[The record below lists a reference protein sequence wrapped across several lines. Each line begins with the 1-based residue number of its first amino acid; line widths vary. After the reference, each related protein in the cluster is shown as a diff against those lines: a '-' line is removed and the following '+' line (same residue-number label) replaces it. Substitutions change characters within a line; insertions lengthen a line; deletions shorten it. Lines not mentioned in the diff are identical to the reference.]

1 MEYLD
6 GKIIFNV
13 WLAMLVYNIL
23 FKAFAATL
31 LNAAM
36 KGKKGA
42 EVRKTFKDRLEE
54 VQKKNES

>member
-6 GKIIFNV
+6 GKIILNV

-23 FKAFAATL
+23 FKTFGATL
-31 LNAAM
+31 LNAAK
-36 KGKKGA
+36 KGKKGD

>member
-36 KGKKGA
+36 KGKKA
-42 EVRKTFKDRLEE
+42 LKCERHLRID
-54 VQKKNES
+54 